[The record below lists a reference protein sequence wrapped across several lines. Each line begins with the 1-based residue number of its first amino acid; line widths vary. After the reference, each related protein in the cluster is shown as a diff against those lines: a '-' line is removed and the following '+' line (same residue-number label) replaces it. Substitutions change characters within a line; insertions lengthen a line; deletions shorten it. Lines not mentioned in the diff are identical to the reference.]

1 MIRIYK
7 NSFTKSSSN
16 FGAISLSALVTA
28 VTLGSVLSILTP
40 VRAES
45 KPTISVPEFKNE
57 TSPWWWRS
65 GTAVELSDAL
75 SNELNATGK
84 FSVAER
90 QKLESVLSEQEL
102 AEAGLV
108 RPETAAEKGQLTG
121 AKYIVLGKVTAYEEE
136 VSDESSGVG
145 IDGINIG
152 GVRLGGGGNQQ
163 KQQAYIAID
172 LRVVDSTS
180 GEVVHS
186 RTVEGRATSKS
197 KDGSA
202 GVSIRGV
209 NIGGS
214 SEKTNRAPV
223 GKALRAALIESTDYL
238 SCVMV
243 DQDSCIEEFDA
254 KEEKRRDESRSV
266 LDLE

>member
-7 NSFTKSSSN
+7 NFFTKRSSN
-16 FGAISLSALVTA
+16 FGAISLSALVT
-28 VTLGSVLSILTP
+28 VITLGSVLGFLTP

-45 KPTISVPEFKNE
+45 KPTISVPQFKNE
-57 TSPWWWRS
+57 TSSWWWRT
-65 GTAVELSDAL
+65 GTAKELSDAL

-90 QKLESVLSEQEL
+90 QKLGSVLSEQEL
-102 AEAGLV
+102 AEIGLV
-108 RPETAAEKGQLTG
+108 QPETGAKKGKLTG
-121 AKYIVLGKVTAYEEE
+121 AKYIVLGQVTAYEEQ
-136 VSDESSGVG
+136 VADESSGVG
-145 IDGINIG
+145 IGGINIG
-152 GVRLGGGGNQQ
+152 GVRLGGGGNQK
-163 KQQAYIAID
+163 KQQAYVAID

-197 KDGSA
+197 KAGSA
-202 GVSIRGV
+202 DVRIGGV
-209 NIGGS
+209 NVGGNS
-214 SEKTNRAPV
+214 KKTNRAPV

-243 DQDSCIEEFDA
+243 DKDSCIEEFDA
-254 KEEKRRDESRSV
+254 KEEKRRDETRSV
-266 LDLE
+266 LDLD